1 MVKGDFM
8 KVNIFKTAEEIGVA
22 VARIF
27 VDEVKNNPNCV
38 LGLATG
44 ASPIPTYDNI
54 KKMHKEEN
62 VSFKGVK
69 TYNLDEYCDLPKADK
84 NSYYTFMH
92 EQLFNGLDILEEN
105 VHFLNGNAEDAEAE
119 CKAYD
124 NEINAAGG
132 IDIQLL
138 GIGNNAH
145 IGFNEP
151 ADDFTEG
158 SFKVK
163 LTESTIN
170 ANKIYF
176 DENPMPEYALTM
188 GIKQIVSAK
197 KVILIATG
205 DKKAEAVRNMIE
217 GPVTAQVPASVLQE
231 HDDVLIFLDEAAAS
245 LLSK

>member
-1 MVKGDFM
+1 M
-8 KVNIFKTAEEIGVA
+8 KIIVLKTAEEIGIEA
-22 VARIF
+22 AKIF
-27 VDEVKNNPNCV
+27 TDEVKNNPSCV

-44 ASPIPTYDNI
+44 ATPVPTYNKI
-54 KKMHKEEN
+54 KETFSQGGI
-62 VSFKGVK
+62 SFKDVK
-69 TYNLDEYCDLPKADK
+69 TYNLDEYCNLPKNDK

-105 VHFLNGNAEDAEAE
+105 VHFLDGNATDCDAE
-119 CKAYD
+119 CKRYD
-124 NEINAAGG
+124 DEINNAGG

-151 ADDFTEG
+151 ADEFTSG

-188 GIKQIVSAK
+188 GIRQIMSAK
-197 KVILIATG
+197 KIVLIATG
-205 DKKAEAVRNMIE
+205 PKKAEAVRNMIE

-231 HDDVLIFLDEAAAS
+231 HDDVVIFLDEDAAS
-245 LLSK
+245 LLKK

>member
-1 MVKGDFM
+1 M
-8 KVNIFKTAEEIGVA
+8 KINIFKTTEEIGVA
-22 VARIF
+22 VAKIF
-27 VDEVKNNPNCV
+27 TDAVKENPACV

-44 ASPIPTYDNI
+44 ATPIPTYKNI
-54 KKMHKEEN
+54 IKTFNEGGI
-62 VSFKGVK
+62 SFKNVK
-69 TYNLDEYCDLPKADK
+69 TYNLDEYCNLPKNDK

-105 VHFLNGNAEDAEAE
+105 VHFLDGNANDTEAE

-124 NEINAAGG
+124 NEINEAGG

-151 ADDFTEG
+151 ADTFTEG

-176 DENPMPEYALTM
+176 DENPMPEHALTM

-205 DKKAEAVRNMIE
+205 EKKAEAVRNMIE

-245 LLSK
+245 LLTK

>member
-62 VSFKGVK
+62 V
-69 TYNLDEYCDLPKADK
+69 
-84 NSYYTFMH
+84 
-92 EQLFNGLDILEEN
+92 
-105 VHFLNGNAEDAEAE
+105 HFLDGNATDCDAE
-119 CKAYD
+119 CKRYD
-124 NEINAAGG
+124 NEINEAGG

-151 ADDFTEG
+151 AESFTDG

-163 LTESTIN
+163 LTDSTIE

-176 DENPMPEYALTM
+176 DENPMPHYALTM
-188 GIKQIVSAK
+188 GVKQIMSAK
-197 KVILIATG
+197 KIILIATG
-205 DKKAEAVRNMIE
+205 PKKAEAIKNMVKGE
-217 GPVTAQVPASVLQE
+217 VTPLVPASILQE

-245 LLSK
+245 LL

>member
-1 MVKGDFM
+1 M

-22 VARIF
+22 VAKIF
-27 VDEVKNNPNCV
+27 TDEVKNNPDCV

-44 ASPIPTYDNI
+44 ATPIPTYKNI
-54 KKMHKEEN
+54 ISTYEKGGI
-62 VSFKGVK
+62 SFKDVK
-69 TYNLDEYCDLPKADK
+69 TYNLDEYCDLPKNDK

-105 VHFLNGNAEDAEAE
+105 VHFLDGNAEDCEKE
-119 CKAYD
+119 CKRYD
-124 NEINAAGG
+124 DEINNAGG

-151 ADDFTEG
+151 ADEFTTG

-163 LTESTIN
+163 LTDSTIE

-176 DENPMPEYALTM
+176 DENPMPHYALTM
-188 GIKQIVSAK
+188 GIKQIMSAK

-205 DKKAEAVRNMIE
+205 PKKAEAIKNMIE
-217 GPVTAQVPASVLQE
+217 GPVTAQVPASILQE
-231 HDDVLIFLDEAAAS
+231 HDDVLIFLDEDAAS

>member
-1 MVKGDFM
+1 M
-8 KVNIFKTAEEIGVA
+8 KVTVLKTAEEIGVA
-22 VARIF
+22 VAKIF
-27 VDEVKNNPNCV
+27 TDEVKANPDCI

-44 ASPIPTYDNI
+44 ASPIPTYNNI
-54 KKMHKEEN
+54 IKTHKEEGI
-62 VSFKGVK
+62 SFKGVK

-105 VHFLNGNAEDAEAE
+105 VHFLDGNATDTDAE
-119 CKAYD
+119 CRRYD
-124 NEINAAGG
+124 NEINEAGG

-151 ADDFTEG
+151 ADSFTDG

-163 LTESTIN
+163 LTDSTIE

-176 DENPMPEYALTM
+176 DENPMPHYALTM
-188 GIKQIVSAK
+188 GVNQIMSAK
-197 KVILIATG
+197 KIVLIATG
-205 DKKAEAVRNMIE
+205 PKKAEAVRNMIKGE
-217 GPVTAQVPASVLQE
+217 VTPQVPASILQN
-231 HDDVLIFLDEAAAS
+231 HNDVEIFLDEAAAS
-245 LLSK
+245 LL

>member
-1 MVKGDFM
+1 M
-8 KVNIFKTAEEIGVA
+8 KVTVLKTAEEIGVA
-22 VARIF
+22 VAKIF
-27 VDEVKNNPNCV
+27 TDEVKANPNCI

-44 ASPIPTYDNI
+44 ASPIPTYNNI
-54 KKMHKEEN
+54 IKTHKEEGI
-62 VSFKGVK
+62 SFKGVK

-105 VHFLNGNAEDAEAE
+105 VHFLDGNATDTDAE
-119 CKAYD
+119 CKRYD
-124 NEINAAGG
+124 NEINEAGG

-151 ADDFTEG
+151 ADSFTDG

-163 LTESTIN
+163 LTDSTIE

-176 DENPMPEYALTM
+176 DENPMPHYALTM
-188 GIKQIVSAK
+188 GVNQIMSAK
-197 KVILIATG
+197 KIVLIATG
-205 DKKAEAVRNMIE
+205 PKKAEAIRNMIKGE
-217 GPVTAQVPASVLQE
+217 VTPQVPASILQN
-231 HDDVLIFLDEAAAS
+231 HDDVEIFLDEAAAS
-245 LLSK
+245 LL

>member
-1 MVKGDFM
+1 M
-8 KVNIFKTAEEIGVA
+8 KVNILKTAEEIGIA
-22 VARIF
+22 VAKIF
-27 VDEVKNNPNCV
+27 TDEVKNNPDCV

-44 ASPIPTYDNI
+44 ATPIPTYKNI
-54 KKMHKEEN
+54 ISTYEKGGI
-62 VSFKGVK
+62 SFKDVK
-69 TYNLDEYCDLPKADK
+69 TYNLDEYCDLPKDDK

-105 VHFLNGNAEDAEAE
+105 VHFLDGNADDCEKE
-119 CKAYD
+119 CKRYD
-124 NEINAAGG
+124 DEINNAGG

-151 ADDFTEG
+151 ADEFTTG

-163 LTESTIN
+163 LTDSTIE

-176 DENPMPEYALTM
+176 DENPMPHYALTM
-188 GIKQIVSAK
+188 GIKQIMSAK

-205 DKKAEAVRNMIE
+205 PKKAEAIKNMIE
-217 GPVTAQVPASVLQE
+217 GPVTAHVPASVLQE
-231 HDDVLIFLDEAAAS
+231 HEDVLIFLDEDAAS

>member
-1 MVKGDFM
+1 MEI
-8 KVNIFKTAEEIGVA
+8 NIFKSAEEIGAA

-44 ASPIPTYDNI
+44 ATPIPTYENI
-54 KKMHKEEN
+54 KKLHREEN

-69 TYNLDEYCDLPKADK
+69 TYNLDEYCDLPKSDK

-92 EQLFNGLDILEEN
+92 EQLFNGLDIAEEN
-105 VHFLNGNAEDAEAE
+105 VHFLDGNATDCAAE
-119 CKAYD
+119 CKNYD
-124 NEINAAGG
+124 DRINEAGG

-151 ADDFTEG
+151 AETFTNG

-163 LTESTIN
+163 LTDSTIN

-176 DENPMPEYALTM
+176 DENQMPRYALTM
-188 GIKQIVSAK
+188 GVKQIMNAK
-197 KVILIATG
+197 KIILIATG
-205 DKKAEAVRNMIE
+205 EKESGSHQEYDKRSRHSPGSRLRSPGAR
-217 GPVTAQVPASVLQE
+217 
-231 HDDVLIFLDEAAAS
+231 
-245 LLSK
+245 

>member
-1 MVKGDFM
+1 MVIKT
-8 KVNIFKTAEEIGVA
+8 FKTAEEIGVA
-22 VARIF
+22 VAKIF
-27 VDEVKNNPNCV
+27 TDAVAENPSCV

-44 ASPIPTYDNI
+44 ATPIPTYKNI
-54 KKMHKEEN
+54 ISTYEKGGL
-62 VSFKGVK
+62 SFKDVK
-69 TYNLDEYCDLPKADK
+69 TYNLDEYCNLPKSDK

-105 VHFLNGNAEDAEAE
+105 VHFLDGNAEDSEAE
-119 CKAYD
+119 CKRYD
-124 NEINAAGG
+124 DEINAAGG

-151 ADDFTEG
+151 ADEFTTG
-158 SFKVK
+158 SFKVT
-163 LTESTIN
+163 LTQSTID

-176 DENPMPEYALTM
+176 DENPMPTHALTM
-188 GIKQIVSAK
+188 GIQQIMSAK

-205 DKKAEAVRNMIE
+205 PKKAEAIKNMIE
-217 GPVTAQVPASVLQE
+217 GPVTAQVPASILQN
-231 HDDVLIFLDEAAAS
+231 HDDVLIFLDEEAAS

>member
-1 MVKGDFM
+1 MDIR
-8 KVNIFKTAEEIGVA
+8 IFNSPEEIGSA
-22 VARIF
+22 VAEIF
-27 VDEVKNNPNCV
+27 VNEVKNNPSCV

-44 ASPIPTYDNI
+44 ASPVPTYKEII
-54 KKMHKEEN
+54 KAFN
-62 VSFKGVK
+62 NGGLTFKDVK
-69 TYNLDEYCDLPKADK
+69 TYNLDEYCNLPKNDK

-105 VHFLNGNAEDAEAE
+105 VHFLNGNAEDTEAE
-119 CKAYD
+119 CKRYD
-124 NEINAAGG
+124 NEINETGG

-151 ADDFTEG
+151 ADDFTDG

-188 GIKQIVSAK
+188 GIKQIMAAK
-197 KVILIATG
+197 KIILIATG
-205 DKKAEAVRNMIE
+205 PKKAEAIRNMVKGE
-217 GPVTAQVPASVLQE
+217 VTAQVPASILQE
-231 HDDVLIFLDEAAAS
+231 HEDVIIFLDKDAAS
-245 LLSK
+245 LL

>member
-1 MVKGDFM
+1 M
-8 KVNIFKTAEEIGVA
+8 KVTVLKTAEEIGVA
-22 VARIF
+22 VAKIF
-27 VDEVKNNPNCV
+27 TDEVKANPNCI

-44 ASPIPTYDNI
+44 ASPIPTYNNI
-54 KKMHKEEN
+54 IKTHKEEG

-105 VHFLNGNAEDAEAE
+105 VHFLDGNATDTDAE
-119 CKAYD
+119 CKRYD
-124 NEINAAGG
+124 NEINEAGG

-151 ADDFTEG
+151 ADSFTDG

-163 LTESTIN
+163 LTDSTIE

-176 DENPMPEYALTM
+176 DENPMPHYALTM
-188 GIKQIVSAK
+188 GVNQIMSAK
-197 KVILIATG
+197 KIVLIATG
-205 DKKAEAVRNMIE
+205 PKKAEAIRNMIKGE
-217 GPVTAQVPASVLQE
+217 VTPQVPASILQN
-231 HDDVLIFLDEAAAS
+231 HDDVEIFLDEAAAS
-245 LLSK
+245 LL

>member
-1 MVKGDFM
+1 MEI
-8 KVNIFKTAEEIGVA
+8 KVFKTPEEIGSA
-22 VARIF
+22 VASIF
-27 VDEVKNNPNCV
+27 VDEVKNNPTCV

-44 ASPIPTYDNI
+44 ASPVPTYKEII
-54 KKMHKEEN
+54 KAYEN
-62 VSFKGVK
+62 GGLTFKGVK
-69 TYNLDEYCDLPKADK
+69 TYNLDEYCNLPKNDK

-105 VHFLNGNAEDAEAE
+105 VHFLNGNAEDCDAE
-119 CKAYD
+119 CKRYD
-124 NEINAAGG
+124 DEINNAGG

-151 ADDFTEG
+151 ADKFTDG

-188 GIKQIVSAK
+188 GIKQIMAAK
-197 KVILIATG
+197 KIILIATG
-205 DKKAEAVRNMIE
+205 PKKAEAIRNMVKGE
-217 GPVTAQVPASVLQE
+217 VTPRVPASILQE
-231 HDDVLIFLDEAAAS
+231 HDDVIIFLDEAAAS
-245 LLSK
+245 LL

>member
-1 MVKGDFM
+1 MEIS
-8 KVNIFKTAEEIGVA
+8 IFKSAEEIGAA

-27 VDEVKNNPNCV
+27 IDEVKNNPSCV

-44 ASPIPTYDNI
+44 ATPIPTYESI
-54 KKMHKEEN
+54 KKLHKEEN
-62 VSFKGVK
+62 VSFKDVK
-69 TYNLDEYCDLPKADK
+69 TYNLDEYCDLPKSDK

-105 VHFLNGNAEDAEAE
+105 VHFLDGNAADCETE
-119 CKAYD
+119 CKKYD
-124 NEINAAGG
+124 AQINEAGG

-151 ADDFTEG
+151 ADTFTDG

-176 DENPMPEYALTM
+176 DENAMPRFALTM
-188 GIKQIVSAK
+188 GVKQIMNAK
-197 KVILIATG
+197 KIILIATG
-205 DKKAEAVRNMIE
+205 EKKAEAIKNMVK
-217 GPVTAQVPASVLQE
+217 GPVTPQVPASVLQE
-231 HDDVLIFLDEAAAS
+231 HNDVLIFLDEAAAA
-245 LLSK
+245 LI